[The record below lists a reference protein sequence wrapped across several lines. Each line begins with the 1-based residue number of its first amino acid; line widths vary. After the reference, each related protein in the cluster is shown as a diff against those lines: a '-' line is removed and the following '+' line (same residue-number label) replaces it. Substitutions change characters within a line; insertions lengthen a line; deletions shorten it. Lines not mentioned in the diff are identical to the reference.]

1 LGSEGNTPSLKNM
14 KSEETKGD
22 RNPVTTNGNNLLTA
36 DVKKKKKRI
45 G

>member
-1 LGSEGNTPSLKNM
+1 M
-14 KSEETKGD
+14 KSEEGKGD
-22 RNPVTTNGNNLLTA
+22 RNPVTTNRNNLLTA